1 MDRKC
6 IVCGF
11 EGDEE
16 LFALHVAVRADGTRR
31 KTRQNKCKKCVSKQA
46 YAAKLAKK
54 ETDPCKYY
62 ADSTWKTLNQR
73 CANGKWANS
82 PAVQRAPQM
91 ISYHKKQILLQITQ
105 DELKQFWK
113 DNEKLVKEILAAGGT
128 PSIDR
133 IDDSGHYTLSNM
145 QILERK
151 ANIQKSR
158 GITNKLITET
168 KEERRLINKQ
178 QYNKAV
184 KSKKEN

>member
-6 IVCGF
+6 NKCGF
-11 EGDEE
+11 VGDES
-16 LFALHVAVRADGTRR
+16 LFAKHSQWGHWNR
-31 KTRQNKCKKCVSKQA
+31 CKKCLCKIAWENKKKQ
-46 YAAKLAKK
+46 K

-62 ADSTWKTLNQR
+62 ADATWKTLNQR
-73 CANGKWANS
+73 CVNGLYANS
-82 PAVQRAPQM
+82 PAILNSPQM

-113 DNEKLVKEILAAGGT
+113 DNEKLVKEILAAGET

-151 ANIQKSR
+151 ANIEKSR
-158 GITNKLITET
+158 GVSDRLITET

-184 KSKKEN
+184 KTKEGEIK

>member
-1 MDRKC
+1 MK
-6 IVCGF
+6 
-11 EGDEE
+11 
-16 LFALHVAVRADGTRR
+16 
-31 KTRQNKCKKCVSKQA
+31 
-46 YAAKLAKK
+46 
-54 ETDPCKYY
+54 
-62 ADSTWKTLNQR
+62 
-73 CANGKWANS
+73 
-82 PAVQRAPQM
+82 
-91 ISYHKKQILLQITQ
+91 SYHKKQILLQITQ

-151 ANIQKSR
+151 ANIEKSR
-158 GITNKLITET
+158 GISDRLITET

-184 KSKKEN
+184 TTKKEQ